1 VLRDAERLGTRFSGH
16 SKGLT
21 VGLDDLLLNHSMI
34 LFYDSM
40 PLHIRI
46 EFASIAPNLERF

>member
-1 VLRDAERLGTRFSGH
+1 MLRDADRLGTWFSGH
-16 SKGLT
+16 GEGLA

-34 LFYDSM
+34 LFYDST

-46 EFASIAPNLERF
+46 ELATIAPNLERF